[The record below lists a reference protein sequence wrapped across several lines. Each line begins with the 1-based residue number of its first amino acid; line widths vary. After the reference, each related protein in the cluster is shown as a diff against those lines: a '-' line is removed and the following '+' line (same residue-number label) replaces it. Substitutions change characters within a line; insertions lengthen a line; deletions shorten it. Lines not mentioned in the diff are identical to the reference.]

1 MMEKTMWLN
10 HLRFTVGVFVLVCLL
25 TPAVLLLK
33 LVVPDR
39 EPLSVY
45 DSVVEAIEDLRDEI
59 YFK

>member
-1 MMEKTMWLN
+1 MYLN

-39 EPLSVY
+39 ETNVY
-45 DSVVEAIEDLRDEI
+45 DSVVESIKDLRDEI
-59 YFK
+59 YYK

>member
-1 MMEKTMWLN
+1 MWLS

-33 LVVPDR
+33 LVIPDR
-39 EPLSVY
+39 ETNVY
-45 DSVVEAIEDLRDEI
+45 DSVVESIKDLREDI

>member
-1 MMEKTMWLN
+1 MWLN

-33 LVVPDR
+33 MVVPDR

-45 DSVVEAIEDLRDEI
+45 DSVVEALKDLRDEI
-59 YFK
+59 YYK

>member
-1 MMEKTMWLN
+1 MEKIMWLN

-39 EPLSVY
+39 ETNVY
-45 DSVVEAIEDLRDEI
+45 DSVVEAIKDLRDEI